1 MTDPLLIH
9 VPERIV
15 TARLIVRC
23 AQPGDGA
30 ALNAA
35 VCDSLDALRP
45 YVPWAG
51 SVPTLADSEAV
62 CRKAQ
67 ARFRLREDLMMLIFE
82 RVNGEVQ
89 GGVDGDAEGELLGGT
104 GLHRMDWKARRF
116 EIGYWRRSGREG
128 RGIATEAVH
137 TMARLAFDELQ
148 AQRVELR
155 IDRLNRAS
163 WRVAERCGVTLEG
176 VLRSESLAPDGTWR
190 DMRVYSKVRGVEEPL
205 PGGGSA

>member
-1 MTDPLLIH
+1 MTDPLLLH

-15 TARLIVRC
+15 TGRLVIRC

-30 ALNAA
+30 VLNVA
-35 VCDSLDALRP
+35 VCDSLDTLRP

-51 SVPTLADSEAV
+51 AVPTLADSEAV

-82 RVNGEVQ
+82 RVGQ
-89 GGVDGDAEGELLGGT
+89 DAEGALLGGT
-104 GLHRMDWKARRF
+104 GLHRPDWKARRF
-116 EIGYWRRSGREG
+116 EIGYWRRSGHEG

-137 TMARLAFDELQ
+137 AMARLAFDELR

-155 IDRLNRAS
+155 IDNLNRPS
-163 WRVAERCGVTLEG
+163 WRVAERCGFTLEG
-176 VLRSESLAPDGTWR
+176 VLRSESLAPDGTLR
-190 DMRVYSKVRGVEEPL
+190 DMRVYSKVRGAEEPL
-205 PGGGSA
+205 LADEAL

>member
-30 ALNAA
+30 VLNAA

-51 SVPTLADSEAV
+51 TVPTLAESEAV
-62 CRKAQ
+62 CRRAQ

-82 RVNGEVQ
+82 RVGT
-89 GGVDGDAEGELLGGT
+89 DAEGELLGST

-116 EIGYWRRSGREG
+116 EIGYWRRTGREG

-137 TMARLAFDELQ
+137 TMARLAFDELR

-155 IDRLNRAS
+155 IDNLNRSS
-163 WRVAERCGVTLEG
+163 WRVAERCGFTLEG
-176 VLRSESLAPDGTWR
+176 VMRCESLAPDGTLR
-190 DMRVYSKVRGVEEPL
+190 DMRVYAKVRGVEEPPL
-205 PGGGSA
+205 EAGSR

>member
-15 TARLIVRC
+15 SERLLIRC

-30 ALNAA
+30 VLNAA

-51 SVPTLADSEAV
+51 AVPTLADSEAV

-82 RVNGEVQ
+82 RVGT
-89 GGVDGDAEGELLGGT
+89 DAEGELLGST

-116 EIGYWRRSGREG
+116 EIGYWRRTGREG
-128 RGIATEAVH
+128 RGIATEAVRA
-137 TMARLAFDELQ
+137 MARLAFDELR

-155 IDRLNRAS
+155 IDNLNRSS
-163 WRVAERCGVTLEG
+163 WRVAERCGFTLEG
-176 VLRSESLAPDGTWR
+176 VMRCESLAPDGTLR
-190 DMRVYSKVRGVEEPL
+190 DMRVYAKVRGVEEPPL
-205 PGGGSA
+205 EAGSR

>member
-82 RVNGEVQ
+82 RGAA
-89 GGVDGDAEGELLGGT
+89 GVEGELLGGT

-155 IDRLNRAS
+155 IDKLNRAS
-163 WRVAERCGVTLEG
+163 WRVAERCGFTLEG
-176 VLRSESLAPDGTWR
+176 VMRSESLAPDGAWR

-205 PGGGSA
+205 LEGEAL

>member
-67 ARFRLREDLMMLIFE
+67 ARFRLREDLMMLVFE
-82 RVNGEVQ
+82 LGAA
-89 GGVDGDAEGELLGGT
+89 GVEGELLGGT

-116 EIGYWRRSGREG
+116 EIGYWRRTGREG

-155 IDRLNRAS
+155 IDKLNRAS
-163 WRVAERCGVTLEG
+163 WRVAERCGFTLEG

>member
-9 VPERIV
+9 VPERI
-15 TARLIVRC
+15 TTERLVMRC
-23 AQPGDGA
+23 PQPGDGSV
-30 ALNAA
+30 LNAA

-51 SVPTLADSEAV
+51 AVPTLADSEAV

-82 RVNGEVQ
+82 RVGTDV
-89 GGVDGDAEGELLGGT
+89 EGELLGST

-116 EIGYWRRSGREG
+116 EIGYWRRTGREG
-128 RGIATEAVH
+128 RGIATEAVRAI
-137 TMARLAFDELQ
+137 ARLAFDELR

-155 IDRLNRAS
+155 IDNLNRSS
-163 WRVAERCGVTLEG
+163 WRVAERCGFTFEG
-176 VLRSESLAPDGTWR
+176 VMRRESLAPDGTPR
-190 DMRVYSKVRGVEEPL
+190 DMRVYSKVRGAEEPL
-205 PGGGSA
+205 LKDEPL

>member
-15 TARLIVRC
+15 TGRLVIRC

-30 ALNAA
+30 VLNAA
-35 VCDSLDALRP
+35 VRDSLDALRP

-51 SVPTLADSEAV
+51 AVPTLADSEAV

-82 RVNGEVQ
+82 RA
-89 GGVDGDAEGELLGGT
+89 GDAEGDLLGGT

-116 EIGYWRRSGREG
+116 EIGYWRRTGHEG

-137 TMARLAFDELQ
+137 TMTRLSFDELR

-155 IDRLNRAS
+155 IDNLNSPS
-163 WRVAERCGVTLEG
+163 WRVAERCGFTLEG
-176 VLRSESLAPDGTWR
+176 VMRSESLAPDGTLR
-190 DMRVYSKVRGVEEPL
+190 DMRVYSKVRGAEEPPL
-205 PGGGSA
+205 QREAS

>member
-1 MTDPLLIH
+1 MHDPLLIH
-9 VPERIV
+9 VPERID
-15 TARLIVRC
+15 TERLIIRC

-30 ALNAA
+30 VLNAA
-35 VCDSLDALRP
+35 VCDSLEALRP

-51 SVPTLADSEAV
+51 AVPTLADSESV

-82 RVNGEVQ
+82 RTA
-89 GGVDGDAEGELLGGT
+89 GGLEGELLGGT

-116 EIGYWRRSGREG
+116 EIGYWRRTGREG

-137 TMARLAFDELQ
+137 AVARLAFDELL

-155 IDRLNRAS
+155 IDKLNRPS
-163 WRVAERCGVTLEG
+163 WRVAERCGFTLEG
-176 VLRSESLAPDGTWR
+176 VMRRESLAPDGTLR
-190 DMRVYSKVRGVEEPL
+190 DMRVYAKVRGAEEPL
-205 PGGGSA
+205 LDAERV

>member
-30 ALNAA
+30 VLNAA

-51 SVPTLADSEAV
+51 TVPTLAESESV

-82 RVNGEVQ
+82 RVGT
-89 GGVDGDAEGELLGGT
+89 DAEGELLGST

-116 EIGYWRRSGREG
+116 EIGYWRRTGREG

-137 TMARLAFDELQ
+137 TMARLAFDELR

-155 IDRLNRAS
+155 IDNLNRSS
-163 WRVAERCGVTLEG
+163 WRVAERCGFTLEG
-176 VLRSESLAPDGTWR
+176 VMRCESLAPDGTLR
-190 DMRVYSKVRGVEEPL
+190 DLRVYAKVRGVEEPPL
-205 PGGGSA
+205 EAGSR

>member
-15 TARLIVRC
+15 SERLVIRC

-30 ALNAA
+30 VLNAA

-51 SVPTLADSEAV
+51 AVPTLADSEAV

-82 RVNGEVQ
+82 RAGR
-89 GGVDGDAEGELLGGT
+89 DTEGELLGGT

-116 EIGYWRRSGREG
+116 EVGYWRRTGREG

-137 TMARLAFDELQ
+137 AMARLAFDELR

-155 IDRLNRAS
+155 IDNLNRAS
-163 WRVAERCGVTLEG
+163 WRVAERCGFTLEG
-176 VLRSESLAPDGTWR
+176 VMRSESLAPDGTLR
-190 DMRVYSKVRGVEEPL
+190 DMRVYSKVRGAEEPL
-205 PGGGSA
+205 LQDDVL

>member
-82 RVNGEVQ
+82 RGAA
-89 GGVDGDAEGELLGGT
+89 GVEGELLGGT

-155 IDRLNRAS
+155 IDKLNRAS
-163 WRVAERCGVTLEG
+163 WRVAERCGFTLEG

>member
-15 TARLIVRC
+15 TERLVIRC

-30 ALNAA
+30 LLNAA
-35 VCDSLDALRP
+35 VVDSLDALRP

-51 SVPTLADSEAV
+51 AVPTLADSEAV

-82 RVNGEVQ
+82 GRA
-89 GGVDGDAEGELLGGT
+89 GGMEGELLGGT

-116 EIGYWRRSGREG
+116 EIGYWRRTGREG

-137 TMARLAFDELQ
+137 AMARLAFDELR

-155 IDRLNRAS
+155 IDNVNRAS
-163 WRVAERCGVTLEG
+163 WRVAERCGFTLEG
-176 VLRSESLAPDGTWR
+176 VMRSESLAPDGTWR
-190 DMRVYSKVRGVEEPL
+190 DMRVYAKVRGVEEPPL
-205 PGGGSA
+205 EARAR

>member
-15 TARLIVRC
+15 TERLIIRC
-23 AQPGDGA
+23 PEPGDGA
-30 ALNAA
+30 VLNAA

-82 RVNGEVQ
+82 RAV
-89 GGVDGDAEGELLGGT
+89 GDVEGELLGGT
-104 GLHRMDWKARRF
+104 GMHRMDWKARRF
-116 EIGYWRRSGREG
+116 EIGYWRRGGREG
-128 RGIATEAVH
+128 RGIASEAVH
-137 TMARLAFDELQ
+137 TLTRLAFDELQ

-155 IDRLNRAS
+155 IDDLNQPS
-163 WRVAERCGVTLEG
+163 WRVAERCGFTLEG
-176 VLRSESLAPDGTWR
+176 VMRRESVAPDGKLR

-205 PGGGSA
+205 LQGEL

>member
-30 ALNAA
+30 VLNAA

-51 SVPTLADSEAV
+51 AVPTLADSEAV

-82 RVNGEVQ
+82 RVGT
-89 GGVDGDAEGELLGGT
+89 DAEGELLGST

-116 EIGYWRRSGREG
+116 EIGYWRRSGHEG
-128 RGIATEAVH
+128 LGIATEAVH
-137 TMARLAFDELQ
+137 SMARLAFDELR

-155 IDRLNRAS
+155 IDNLNRPS
-163 WRVAERCGVTLEG
+163 WRVAERCGFTLEG
-176 VLRSESLAPDGTWR
+176 VLRSESLAPDGTLR
-190 DMRVYSKVRGVEEPL
+190 DMRVYSRVRGAEEPL
-205 PGGGSA
+205 LKDEAL

>member
-1 MTDPLLIH
+1 MIDPLLIH

-15 TARLIVRC
+15 TERLIVRC
-23 AQPGDGA
+23 AQPGDGG

-45 YVPWAG
+45 YVPWADA
-51 SVPTLADSEAV
+51 VPTLADSESV

-82 RVNGEVQ
+82 RGA
-89 GGVDGDAEGELLGGT
+89 GGTEGELLGST

-116 EIGYWRRSGREG
+116 EIGYWRRTGREG
-128 RGIATEAVH
+128 RGIATEAVNAL
-137 TMARLAFDELQ
+137 ARLAFDELR

-155 IDRLNRAS
+155 IDNVNRAS
-163 WRVAERCGVTLEG
+163 WRVAERCGFTLEG
-176 VLRSESLAPDGTWR
+176 VMRSESLAPDGTLR

-205 PGGGSA
+205 LDNGEA

>member
-1 MTDPLLIH
+1 MSDPLLIH

-15 TARLIVRC
+15 SGRLLIRC

-30 ALNAA
+30 VLNAA

-51 SVPTLADSEAV
+51 AVPTLADSEAV

-82 RVNGEVQ
+82 RVGT
-89 GGVDGDAEGELLGGT
+89 DAEGELLGST

-116 EIGYWRRSGREG
+116 EIGYWRRSGHEG
-128 RGIATEAVH
+128 LGIATEAVH
-137 TMARLAFDELQ
+137 SMARLAFDELR

-155 IDRLNRAS
+155 IDNLNRSS
-163 WRVAERCGVTLEG
+163 WRVAERCGFTLEG
-176 VLRSESLAPDGTWR
+176 VMRCESLAPDGTLR

-205 PGGGSA
+205 LEGRNA

>member
-9 VPERIV
+9 VPERIFTEHLV
-15 TARLIVRC
+15 IRC

-30 ALNAA
+30 VLNAA

-51 SVPTLADSEAV
+51 AVPTLADSEAV

-82 RVNGEVQ
+82 RVGT
-89 GGVDGDAEGELLGGT
+89 DAEGELLGST

-116 EIGYWRRSGREG
+116 EIGYWRRTGREG
-128 RGIATEAVH
+128 RGIATEAAH
-137 TMARLAFDELQ
+137 SMARLAFDELR

-155 IDRLNRAS
+155 IDKLNRPS
-163 WRVAERCGVTLEG
+163 WRVAERCGFTLEG
-176 VLRSESLAPDGTWR
+176 VMRSESLAPDGTLR
-190 DMRVYSKVRGVEEPL
+190 DMRVYSRVRGAEEPL
-205 PGGGSA
+205 FKDEAL

>member
-51 SVPTLADSEAV
+51 AVPTLADSEAV

-82 RVNGEVQ
+82 RGAA
-89 GGVDGDAEGELLGGT
+89 GVEGELLGGT

-116 EIGYWRRSGREG
+116 EIGYWRRTGREG

-155 IDRLNRAS
+155 IDNVNRAS
-163 WRVAERCGVTLEG
+163 WRVAERCGFTLEG

-205 PGGGSA
+205 LEGRSA

>member
-1 MTDPLLIH
+1 MHDPLLIH
-9 VPERIV
+9 VPERFV
-15 TARLIVRC
+15 TERLVIRC

-30 ALNAA
+30 LLNAA
-35 VCDSLDALRP
+35 VVDSLDALRP

-51 SVPTLADSEAV
+51 TVPTLADSESV

-82 RVNGEVQ
+82 RAA
-89 GGVDGDAEGELLGGT
+89 GDVEGELLGGT

-128 RGIATEAVH
+128 RGIATEAVNA
-137 TMARLAFDELQ
+137 MARLAFDDLR

-155 IDRLNRAS
+155 IDNVNRAS
-163 WRVAERCGVTLEG
+163 WRVAERCGFTLEG
-176 VLRSESLAPDGTWR
+176 VMRCESLAPDGTWR
-190 DMRVYSKVRGVEEPL
+190 DMRVYSKVRGAEEPL
-205 PGGGSA
+205 LQDEVL

>member
-15 TARLIVRC
+15 TERLIIRC
-23 AQPGDGA
+23 PQPGDGA
-30 ALNAA
+30 VLNAA

-67 ARFRLREDLMMLIFE
+67 ARFRLRDDLMLLIFE
-82 RVNGEVQ
+82 RSA
-89 GGVDGDAEGELLGGT
+89 GDVEGELLGGT
-104 GLHRMDWKARRF
+104 GLHRMNWQARRF
-116 EIGYWRRSGREG
+116 EIGYWRRSGRDG
-128 RGIATEAVH
+128 RGIASEAVR
-137 TMARLAFDELQ
+137 TLTRMAFDELR

-155 IDRLNRAS
+155 IDDLNRPS
-163 WRVAERCGVTLEG
+163 WRVAERCGFTLEG
-176 VLRSESLAPDGTWR
+176 VLRRESLAPDGKLR

-205 PGGGSA
+205 LPEEAP

>member
-1 MTDPLLIH
+1 MTDPLLVH

-35 VCDSLDALRP
+35 VCDSLDALRS

-82 RVNGEVQ
+82 RGAA
-89 GGVDGDAEGELLGGT
+89 GVEGELLGGN

-155 IDRLNRAS
+155 IDKLNRAS
-163 WRVAERCGVTLEG
+163 WRVAERCGFTLEG

-190 DMRVYSKVRGVEEPL
+190 DMRVYSKVRGLEEPL

>member
-9 VPERIV
+9 VPECIV
-15 TARLIVRC
+15 TTRLVIRC

-51 SVPTLADSEAV
+51 AVPTRADSEAV

-82 RVNGEVQ
+82 RTT
-89 GGVDGDAEGELLGGT
+89 GGAEGELLGGT

-116 EIGYWRRSGREG
+116 EIGYWRRSGHEG
-128 RGIATEAVH
+128 RGIATEAVQ
-137 TMARLAFDELQ
+137 TLARLAFDELL

-155 IDRLNRAS
+155 IDNLNRAS
-163 WRVAERCGVTLEG
+163 WRVAERCGFTLEG
-176 VLRSESLAPDGTWR
+176 VMRRESLAPDGMLR
-190 DMRVYSKVRGVEEPL
+190 DMRVYSRVRGVEEPL
-205 PGGGSA
+205 LEGDRA

>member
-23 AQPGDGA
+23 PQPGDGA
-30 ALNAA
+30 VLNAA

-51 SVPTLADSEAV
+51 TVPTLAESEAV

-67 ARFRLREDLMMLIFE
+67 ARFRLREDLMTLHFE
-82 RVNGEVQ
+82 RVGT
-89 GGVDGDAEGELLGGT
+89 DAEGELLGGT

-116 EIGYWRRSGREG
+116 KIGYWRRTGREG

-137 TMARLAFDELQ
+137 TMARLAFDELR

-155 IDRLNRAS
+155 IDNLNRSS
-163 WRVAERCGVTLEG
+163 WRVAERCGFTLEG
-176 VLRSESLAPDGTWR
+176 VMRCESLAPDGTLR
-190 DMRVYSKVRGVEEPL
+190 DMRVYAKVRGVEEPPL
-205 PGGGSA
+205 EAGSR

>member
-15 TARLIVRC
+15 TERLVIRC

-30 ALNAA
+30 LLNAA

-51 SVPTLADSEAV
+51 AVPTLADSEAV

-82 RVNGEVQ
+82 RVA
-89 GGVDGDAEGELLGGT
+89 GGGEGELLGGT

-128 RGIATEAVH
+128 RGIATEAVL
-137 TMARLAFDELQ
+137 TLTRLCFDELQ

-155 IDRLNRAS
+155 IDNVNTAS
-163 WRVAERCGVTLEG
+163 WRVAERCGFTLEG
-176 VLRSESLAPDGTWR
+176 VLRSDSLAPDGTLR
-190 DMRVYSKVRGVEEPL
+190 DMRVYSRVRGAEEPL
-205 PGGGSA
+205 LERGSL

>member
-1 MTDPLLIH
+1 MIDPLLIH

-15 TARLIVRC
+15 TERLIVRC
-23 AQPGDGA
+23 AQPGDGG

-45 YVPWAG
+45 YVPWADA
-51 SVPTLADSEAV
+51 VPTLADSEAV

-67 ARFRLREDLMMLIFE
+67 ARFRLREDLMLLIFE
-82 RVNGEVQ
+82 RGA
-89 GGVDGDAEGELLGGT
+89 GGTEGELLGST

-116 EIGYWRRSGREG
+116 EIGYWRRTGREG
-128 RGIATEAVH
+128 RGIATEAVNAL
-137 TMARLAFDELQ
+137 ARLAFDELR

-155 IDRLNRAS
+155 IDNVNRAS
-163 WRVAERCGVTLEG
+163 WRVAERCGFTLEG
-176 VLRSESLAPDGTWR
+176 VMRSESLAPDGTLR

-205 PGGGSA
+205 LDNGEA

>member
-1 MTDPLLIH
+1 MHDPILIH

-15 TARLIVRC
+15 TERLIIRC

-30 ALNAA
+30 ALNAG
-35 VCDSLDALRP
+35 VCDSIEALRP

-51 SVPTLADSEAV
+51 SVPTLADSEAI

-82 RVNGEVQ
+82 RAACG
-89 GGVDGDAEGELLGGT
+89 AEAELLGGT

-116 EIGYWRRSGREG
+116 EIGYWRRTGREG

-137 TMARLAFDELQ
+137 AMARLAFDELQ

-155 IDRLNRAS
+155 IDTLNRPS
-163 WRVAERCGVTLEG
+163 WRVAERCSFTLEG
-176 VLRSESLAPDGTWR
+176 VMRRESLAPDGTLR
-190 DMRVYSKVRGVEEPL
+190 DMRVYARVRGAEEPL
-205 PGGGSA
+205 LEAEAR

>member
-9 VPERIV
+9 VPER
-15 TARLIVRC
+15 IVRC

-82 RVNGEVQ
+82 REAAG
-89 GGVDGDAEGELLGGT
+89 AEGELLGST

-128 RGIATEAVH
+128 RAIVCTASVA
-137 TMARLAFDELQ
+137 MPRPSWP
-148 AQRVELR
+148 LR
-155 IDRLNRAS
+155 RQ
-163 WRVAERCGVTLEG
+163 
-176 VLRSESLAPDGTWR
+176 
-190 DMRVYSKVRGVEEPL
+190 
-205 PGGGSA
+205 

>member
-15 TARLIVRC
+15 SERLVIRC

-30 ALNAA
+30 VLNAA

-51 SVPTLADSEAV
+51 AVPTLADSEAV

-82 RVNGEVQ
+82 RVGR
-89 GGVDGDAEGELLGGT
+89 DAEGALLGGT

-116 EIGYWRRSGREG
+116 EIGYWRRSGHEG

-137 TMARLAFDELQ
+137 AMARLAFDELR

-155 IDRLNRAS
+155 IDNLNRPS
-163 WRVAERCGVTLEG
+163 WRVAERCGFTLEG
-176 VLRSESLAPDGTWR
+176 VMRSESLAPDGTLR
-190 DMRVYSKVRGVEEPL
+190 DMRVYSKVRGAEEPL
-205 PGGGSA
+205 LQDDVL

>member
-9 VPERIV
+9 VPERFV
-15 TARLIVRC
+15 TEHLIVRC

-30 ALNAA
+30 LLNAA
-35 VCDSLDALRP
+35 VVASIDALRP

-51 SVPTLADSEAV
+51 TVPTLADSEAV

-82 RVNGEVQ
+82 RAS
-89 GGVDGDAEGELLGGT
+89 GGVEGELLGGT

-128 RGIATEAVH
+128 RGIATEAVNA
-137 TMARLAFDELQ
+137 MAHLAFDDLR

-155 IDRLNRAS
+155 IDNLNRPS
-163 WRVAERCGVTLEG
+163 WRVAERCGFTLEG
-176 VLRSESLAPDGTWR
+176 VMRCESLAPDGTWR
-190 DMRVYSKVRGVEEPL
+190 DMRVYSKVRGAEEPL
-205 PGGGSA
+205 LRDEVL

>member
-30 ALNAA
+30 VLNAA

-51 SVPTLADSEAV
+51 TVPTLAESEAV
-62 CRKAQ
+62 CRRAQ

-82 RVNGEVQ
+82 RVGT
-89 GGVDGDAEGELLGGT
+89 DAEGELLGST

-116 EIGYWRRSGREG
+116 EIGYWRRTGREG

-137 TMARLAFDELQ
+137 TMARLAFDELR

-155 IDRLNRAS
+155 IDNLNRSS
-163 WRVAERCGVTLEG
+163 WRVAERCGFTLEG
-176 VLRSESLAPDGTWR
+176 VMRCESLAPDGTLR
-190 DMRVYSKVRGVEEPL
+190 DMRVYAKVRGVEEPPL
-205 PGGGSA
+205 EARSH

>member
-1 MTDPLLIH
+1 MADPLLIH

-15 TARLIVRC
+15 TARLIIRC

-30 ALNAA
+30 VLNAA

-51 SVPTLADSEAV
+51 SVPALADSEAV

-82 RVNGEVQ
+82 RVNGAAESS
-89 GGVDGDAEGELLGGT
+89 AEGELLGGT

-116 EIGYWRRSGREG
+116 EIGYWRRSGHEG

-155 IDRLNRAS
+155 IDNVNRAS
-163 WRVAERCGVTLEG
+163 WRVAERCGFTLEG
-176 VLRSESLAPDGTWR
+176 VLRCESLAPDGTWR

-205 PGGGSA
+205 LGGGSA